1 MLRLT
6 VNSEKSINGALM
18 LRVKGH
24 SYITELLETGL
35 NRVRAKFPNSWDW
48 AFRFRIESN
57 DAE

>member
-1 MLRLT
+1 MF
-6 VNSEKSINGALM
+6 
-18 LRVKGH
+18 RVKGH
-24 SYITELLETGL
+24 GYITELLETGL

>member
-1 MLRLT
+1 
-6 VNSEKSINGALM
+6 M

-24 SYITELLETGL
+24 GYITELLEKVK
-35 NRVRAKFPNSWDW
+35 RVGAKFPNSWDW